1 MREVAELDAQ
11 TLCRLRE
18 NAALVVR
25 QADTL
30 ADFAF
35 GYTPESLEWL
45 DGFIERL
52 RVDGMF
58 EGTGGIDGYLN
69 VFGSYLGEA
78 VIRAGGGEWKR
89 CDGDLGVTLPEGNW
103 AFPFAKVEKLL
114 RGEDGQS
121 LLGFYEAALALPQFT
136 QDKKEQE

>member
-1 MREVAELDAQ
+1 MREVADLDEQ

-30 ADFAF
+30 ADFVF
-35 GYTPESLEWL
+35 GYTPESLKWL

-52 RVDGMF
+52 RNGGMF
-58 EGTGGIDGYLN
+58 AGTGGIDGYLN

-78 VIRAGGGEWKR
+78 VVHAVGGVWKR
-89 CDGDLGVTLPEGNW
+89 CDGDLGVSLPEGNW
-103 AFPFAKVEKLL
+103 AFPFIKVEKLL

-121 LLGFYEAALALPQFT
+121 LLGFYEAALALPQLMR
-136 QDKKEQE
+136 DK